1 MSPVYDYKCQDC
13 ESTITI
19 VRSIKDDEHTPIC
32 AHCAR
37 EMTRSYD
44 SAPAIT
50 FKGKGWG
57 KDG

>member
-1 MSPVYDYKCQDC
+1 MPAYDYKCQDC

-19 VRSIKDDEHTPIC
+19 IRGIADDEQTPIC

-50 FKGKGWG
+50 FKGTGWG
-57 KDG
+57 KD

>member
-1 MSPVYDYKCQDC
+1 MPAYDYKCHTCD
-13 ESTITI
+13 STITI
-19 VRSIKDDEHTPIC
+19 VRAITDTEATPIC

>member
-1 MSPVYDYKCQDC
+1 MPVYDYKCQDC

-19 VRSIKDDEHTPIC
+19 IRSINDDEQVPIC

-37 EMTRSYD
+37 EMTRAYE

-50 FKGKGWG
+50 FKGTGWG

>member
-1 MSPVYDYKCQDC
+1 MPVYDYKCQDC
-13 ESTITI
+13 ENTITI
-19 VRSIKDDEHTPIC
+19 VRSIKDDEQTPIC

-44 SAPAIT
+44 SAPGIA